1 MARKKK
7 AGAGGGGQQTSDAA
21 QAAASQAAAA
31 HAQRVFNLSVLRKH
45 IPAISTLASSASF
58 VVLYIHSEESGS
70 WTKTGIEGPLFLF
83 SIDQSWASTPA
94 ARALASI
101 APNKAPPPH
110 ATHGFIILN
119 RNGLENF
126 VVYISAADDLEVTP
140 EFILYRPDVPLPEDD
155 EDGAGPTFAIWVFE
169 EQERQLIGQELEQ
182 LHALA
187 TNVAIVPEPLPSAAP
202 ASASSTAP
210 VPSPHTEAPAAPAS
224 AQTLLDLLFQS
235 VSQTQPIAAA

>member
-7 AGAGGGGQQTSDAA
+7 GDAKAAASTPAVPTETRA
-21 QAAASQAAAA
+21 QAAAAE
-31 HAQRVFNLSVLRKH
+31 HAKRTFNLSVLRKH

-58 VVLYIHSEESGS
+58 VVLYVHSEESGS

-83 SIDQSWASTPA
+83 SIDSSWAQTPA

-101 APNKAPPPH
+101 APNKAPPPN
-110 ATHGFIILN
+110 ATHGFVILN

-126 VVYISAADDLEVTP
+126 AVYITAADDIEITP
-140 EFILYRPDVPLPEDD
+140 QFILYRPDVTTANQVPPPAAAEKVGGDD
-155 EDGAGPTFAIWVFE
+155 DDDPGTTFAIWVFE
-169 EQERQLIGQELEQ
+169 EEERHLIGQELEQ

-187 TNVAIVPEPLPSAAP
+187 ANVAPETHSIDPTPTPEPG
-202 ASASSTAP
+202 
-210 VPSPHTEAPAAPAS
+210 PAS

-235 VSQTQPIAAA
+235 VGPAQSTAT

>member
-7 AGAGGGGQQTSDAA
+7 TPAAPANAPTETRA
-21 QAAASQAAAA
+21 QAAAAE
-31 HAQRVFNLSVLRKH
+31 HAKRTFNLAVLRKH

-58 VVLYIHSEESGS
+58 VVLYVHSEETGS

-83 SIDQSWASTPA
+83 SIDSAWAQTPA

-101 APNKAPPPH
+101 APNKAPPPN
-110 ATHGFIILN
+110 ATHGFVILN

-126 VVYISAADDLEVTP
+126 VVYITAADDIEITP
-140 EFILYRPDVPLPEDD
+140 QFILYRPDMTPADQALARAQQADD
-155 EDGAGPTFAIWVFE
+155 EDDDDAGATFAIWVFE
-169 EQERQLIGQELEQ
+169 EEERQLIGQELEQ

-187 TNVAIVPEPLPSAAP
+187 ANVEPEAHSVDPTP
-202 ASASSTAP
+202 TQN
-210 VPSPHTEAPAAPAS
+210 AAPAS

-235 VSQTQPIAAA
+235 VAPTQSTPA